1 MEQAVVTK
9 EEAEALAEEIQLK
22 FYRTSVQ
29 KKKKKRKTTTGT
41 RYVNDKES

>member
-29 KKKKKRKTTTGT
+29 ENYNVDEVRE
-41 RYVNDKES
+41 R